1 MKGPR
6 SFRTLHELA
15 EYLLEVGEPLK
26 NLPNADLDA
35 LVSGSKQDNGTDDFK
50 SGEKPTSADIENLA
64 KEAKE
69 RAAFEADLA
78 HYRNNQEAFVRE
90 YSGRWI
96 AIINRT
102 VVDTDTDFSPLAK
115 RVYERYGYRA
125 ILMTKVEAKPRTINI
140 PSPRLARS

>member
-1 MKGPR
+1 MKDPR
-6 SFRTLHELA
+6 NFRTLHEIA

-26 NLPNADLDA
+26 GLPNADLDA
-35 LVSGSKQDNGTDDFK
+35 LASGSKQGHRTDDFK
-50 SGEKPTSADIENLA
+50 LGEKPTSADIENLA

-78 HYRNNQEAFVRE
+78 HYRDNQEAFLRE

-96 AIINRT
+96 AIINRI
-102 VVDTDTDFSPLAK
+102 VVDTGTDLSPLAK

-125 ILMTKVEAKPRTINI
+125 NLITKVEAKPRTINI